1 MSCKLTVGVRLKGR
15 CMRGD
20 SRYIKTLCAAR
31 ARFDAAGVY
40 INLSRAVAL
49 HKFSAEHDSNAN
61 YPMSVNSA
69 KSIMQREFPARNLP
83 TPRAVKSQI

>member
-20 SRYIKTLCAAR
+20 SRDIKTPCAAR
-31 ARFDAAGVY
+31 ARFDATGVY
-40 INLSRAVAL
+40 INLSRTGA

-61 YPMSVNSA
+61 YPMRVNSA
-69 KSIMQREFPARNLP
+69 KSIMQREFLARNHP